1 MTHAFCKFPI
11 LLLLLRISLASAG
24 QRIVMLYSD
33 RPVSLRGLSAVDD
46 RTIWVSGSKGT
57 VGRST
62 DGGRQ
67 WSWYT
72 VKGYEHVDFRD
83 IEAFDEKTAV
93 IMGISEPGYILKTF
107 NGGESWKLVYADSSK
122 GVFFDAMEFWEDG
135 RGMVIGDPLNGRMY
149 MARSIDFGNQ
159 WLRTDSTKLPELAN
173 GEAFFASSGT
183 NVRPLNFEE
192 ACIVTGGKRSRMYV
206 RGKLS
211 DLPLL
216 QGGES
221 TGANSVAVWY
231 RNRKPDRI
239 VVVGGD
245 FARDTAR
252 QGNCV
257 YSTDMGKNWQV
268 PLEPPHGY
276 RSCVEFTGPGILV
289 ACGTS
294 GVDISRD
301 GGAHW
306 TLVSTDG
313 FHVVRK
319 AKYGKSVF
327 LAGAKGRIAILE
339 GH

>member
-1 MTHAFCKFPI
+1 MGLC
-11 LLLLLRISLASAG
+11 LSLSSAA
-24 QRIVMLYSD
+24 QRIVMVHAD
-33 RPVSLRGLSAVDD
+33 KPVSLRGLSVVDN

-67 WSWYT
+67 WTWFT
-72 VKGYEHVDFRD
+72 VKGYEQVDFRD

-93 IMGISEPGYILKTF
+93 IMGIAEPGYILKTF
-107 NGGESWKLVYADSSK
+107 NGGESWKLVYADSAK

-135 RGMVIGDPLNGRMY
+135 RGMVIGDPLHGRMY
-149 MARSIDFGNQ
+149 MARSIDFGTQ
-159 WLRTDSTKLPELAN
+159 WQRTDSSKLPVLDS

-192 ACIVTGGKRSRMYV
+192 ACIVTGGARSRMYV

-211 DLPLL
+211 HLPLL
-216 QGGES
+216 QGKES
-221 TGANSVAVWY
+221 TGANSVAVWF
-231 RNRKPDRI
+231 RNRKAERI

-252 QGNCV
+252 DGNCI
-257 YSTDMGKNWQV
+257 YSTDLGKNWKR
-268 PLEPPHGY
+268 PAIPPHGY
-276 RSCVEFTGPGILV
+276 RSCVEFIDRNTLL

-301 GGAHW
+301 GGATW
-306 TLVSTDG
+306 TLLSAEG
-313 FHVVRK
+313 FHVVRR
-319 AKYGKSVF
+319 AKYGKTIF
-327 LAGAKGRIAILE
+327 LAGAKGHIAVIE
-339 GH
+339 GL